1 MTAEKDILVLKCN
14 AFLRPKEMD
23 ELYRSIHAQKDTG
36 VIIVPPYI
44 EPILVHE
51 GTEIK
56 ISEFVPGSKKVGG
69 QIHFTPNIEVSDGID
84 VESEIKKVI
93 KNARKIVGDTV

>member
-14 AFLRPKEMD
+14 AFLRPKEMN

-36 VIIVPPYI
+36 VILVPPYI

-56 ISEFVPGSKKVGG
+56 ISEFIPGNKKVDEA
-69 QIHFTPNIEVSDGID
+69 QIHFTPNIEVNTMDAKA
-84 VESEIKKVI
+84 EIKKVI
-93 KNARKIVGDTV
+93 KNARKVAGDTV